1 MSLHMDVCMYIKC
14 KFNIRMPVQRCHCIR
29 CTRAPTRRICTTLT
43 LSHTLTHRNYLNNAP
58 NKALHEMYENVFGP
72 QSAKIGV

>member
-1 MSLHMDVCMYIKC
+1 MSLYMYVCMYIKC
-14 KFNIRMPVQRCHCIR
+14 MLNIRMPVQRCHCIR
-29 CTRAPTRRICTTLT
+29 CTRTLTRRMCT
-43 LSHTLTHRNYLNNAP
+43 RNYLNNAP